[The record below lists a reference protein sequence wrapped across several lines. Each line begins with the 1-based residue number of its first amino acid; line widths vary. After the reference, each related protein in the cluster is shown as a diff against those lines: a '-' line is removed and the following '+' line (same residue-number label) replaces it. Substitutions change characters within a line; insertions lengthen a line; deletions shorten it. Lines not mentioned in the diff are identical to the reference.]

1 MTSTSSPPDPGLHAL
16 FDRFSECGATA
27 GGGVHRLCGSAA
39 DGQARDVFAA
49 AVRDLGGE
57 LRTDAVGNQFGLL
70 ALAGRSGAPLVM
82 LGSHLDSQPRAGRF
96 DGTLGVAAALR
107 AGAALVRAKAAGAAY
122 DTDLCVV
129 NWTNEEGARFRPS
142 LLGSGTYAGR
152 HRPDEA
158 LAIRDDDGV
167 TLGQALAAIGHRGTD
182 PAPPLPACYLELHVE
197 QGTVLEAAD
206 AAIGIVA
213 RNWGATKI
221 EAAFTGAQ
229 AHTGPCPMPLR
240 RDALLA
246 AAYAIADVRAIADR
260 WPGRVHTSVGRIRV
274 DPNSANVVPAR
285 VELSVEIRSVD
296 DSILAEAGALADAA
310 LRAAAE
316 RGRTDLTIL
325 ARIDRPI
332 RLLPED
338 VCDLV
343 AQAAEE
349 TGHRPIRM
357 DTVAGHDA
365 LSLLGACPTGLV
377 FVPSRDG
384 IAHNEA
390 ETTSAADMQSGLAVL
405 LRAADRLC
413 RAGGVPARATRGDA
427 R

>member
-16 FDRFSECGATA
+16 FDSFSEFGATA

-39 DGQARDVFAA
+39 DGQARDLFAQV
-49 AVRDLGGE
+49 VRDLDGTV
-57 LRTDAVGNQFGLL
+57 RTDAVGNQFGLL
-70 ALAGRSGAPLVM
+70 ALAGRSDAPLVM
-82 LGSHLDSQPRAGRF
+82 LGSHLDSQPQGGRF
-96 DGTLGVAAALR
+96 DGTLGVASALR
-107 AGAALVRAKAAGAAY
+107 VGAALVRAKAAGTAYAA
-122 DTDLCVV
+122 DLCVV

-142 LLGSGTYAGR
+142 LLGSGTYAGH
-152 HRPDEA
+152 HRAEAA

-167 TLGQALAAIGHRGTD
+167 TLAEALAAIGQRGTD
-182 PAPPLPACYLELHVE
+182 PAPALPACYLELHVE
-197 QGTVLEAAD
+197 QGTVLEAAG
-206 AAIGIVA
+206 ATIGIVA

-221 EAAFTGAQ
+221 EAAFIGAQ
-229 AHTGPCPMPLR
+229 AHTGPCPMDLR

-246 AAYAIADVRAIADR
+246 AAYAIAEIRAIADR

-285 VELSVEIRSVD
+285 VALSVEIRSAD
-296 DSILAEAGALADAA
+296 DSVLGEAGALADAA

-316 RGRTDLTIL
+316 RARTGLSIRD
-325 ARIDRPI
+325 RVERPI
-332 RLLPED
+332 RPLPED

-343 AQAAEE
+343 ALAAEE
-349 TGHRPIRM
+349 TGHRAIRM

-377 FVPSRDG
+377 FVPSVGG

-390 ETTSAADMQSGLAVL
+390 ETTSPADMQAGLAVL

-413 RAGGVPARATRGDA
+413 RAGGEPARAIRGDA

>member
-1 MTSTSSPPDPGLHAL
+1 MTATSSPPDSGLHDL
-16 FDRFSECGATA
+16 FDRFSLCGAT
-27 GGGVHRLCGSAA
+27 GSGGVHRLCGSEA
-39 DGQARDVFAA
+39 DRQARDLFAD
-49 AVRDLGGE
+49 AVRDFGGTV
-57 LRTDAVGNQFGLL
+57 RTDAVGNQFGLL
-70 ALAGRSGAPLVM
+70 PLAGRPDAPLVM

-107 AGAALVRAKAAGAAY
+107 VGAALGRARAAGAAY
-122 DTDLCVV
+122 DADLCVV

-142 LLGSGTYAGR
+142 LLGSGAYAG
-152 HRPDEA
+152 HRSADD
-158 LAIRDDDGV
+158 AIATRDDDGV

-197 QGTVLEAAD
+197 QGTVLEAAG
-206 AAIGIVA
+206 ATIGIVV

-221 EAAFTGAQ
+221 DAVFKGAQ

-246 AAYAIADVRAIADR
+246 AAYAIADVRVIADR
-260 WPGRVHTSVGRIRV
+260 WPGRVHTSVGRILV

-285 VELSVEIRSVD
+285 VELSVEIRSAD
-296 DSILAEAGALADAA
+296 DSVLTQAGALADAA

-316 RGRTDLTIL
+316 RAGTNLSILGRVE
-325 ARIDRPI
+325 RPI
-332 RLLPED
+332 RLLPES

-343 AQAAEE
+343 AHAAEE
-349 TGHRPIRM
+349 TGHRAMRM

-365 LSLLGACPTGLV
+365 LSLLGACPIGLV
-377 FVPSRDG
+377 FVPSVGG

-390 ETTSAADMQSGLAVL
+390 ETTSAADMQAGLAVL

-413 RAGGVPARATRGDA
+413 RAGGSPERAIRGDA

>member
-16 FDRFSECGATA
+16 FERFSACGATA
-27 GGGVHRLCGSAA
+27 NGGVHRLCGTEA
-39 DGQARDVFAA
+39 DGQARDVFAG
-49 AVRDLGGE
+49 AVRDLGGR

-70 ALAGRSGAPLVM
+70 SLAGRSGAPLVM

-107 AGAALVRAKAAGAAY
+107 VGAALLRAKAGGAVY

-129 NWTNEEGARFRPS
+129 NWTDEEGARFRPS
-142 LLGSGTYAGR
+142 LLGSGTYAGDR
-152 HRPDEA
+152 HADEA
-158 LAIRDDDGV
+158 LAIADDDGV
-167 TLGQALAAIGHRGTD
+167 TLGEALDTIGHRGSD

-197 QGTVLEAAD
+197 QGTVLTAAG
-206 AAIGIVA
+206 ATIGIVV

-221 EAAFTGAQ
+221 DAAFTGEQ

-260 WPGRVHTSVGRIRV
+260 WPERVHTSVGRIRV

-285 VELSVEIRSVD
+285 VELSLEIRAAD
-296 DSILAEAGALADAA
+296 DAILAEAGALADAA
-310 LRAAAE
+310 LHSAAE
-316 RGRTDLTIL
+316 RARTDLTIL
-325 ARIDRPI
+325 ARVERPI
-332 RLLPED
+332 RSLPEC

-343 AQAAEE
+343 ALAAEE
-349 TGHRPIRM
+349 AGHRAIRM

-365 LSLLGACPTGLV
+365 LSLLGACPVGLV
-377 FVPSRDG
+377 FVPSVDG

-390 ETTSAADMQSGLAVL
+390 EMTSDADMQAGLAVM

-413 RAGGVPARATRGDA
+413 RAGGSPERAIRGDA